1 MSDSD
6 PIRTARC
13 PCGALSATC
22 HGEPS
27 RVSLCHC
34 NSCKRRSG
42 SAFALQAT
50 YPEAAVIINGTP
62 VMYERINDE
71 GRWARFYFC
80 ATCGTTLW
88 YRIELRPDMVSVP
101 IGCFGTPNFPPPTF
115 EVFGESAMAGMTIK
129 ITPEPVRQ

>member
-1 MSDSD
+1 MSESD

-13 PCGALSATC
+13 PCGALSTTC
-22 HGEPS
+22 HGDAA
-27 RVSLCHC
+27 RISLCHC
-34 NSCKRRSG
+34 DSCKRRSG

-50 YPEAAVIINGTP
+50 YLETAVVTNGTP

-115 EVFGESAMAGMTIK
+115 EVFAERTMAGMKVEIS
-129 ITPEPVRQ
+129 PEPLQQ